1 MEPEPAFLP
10 LESQTPSGEPAPH
23 GHQQPTVAEGP
34 MSPMLSRPS
43 YSPSTSRCDP
53 AGQNNPHAHGSG
65 ANLGRNRQPVTN
77 DMANTDGGNNSSSFL
92 GSASAV
98 GFMKEVYGSFH
109 AGVQGTSATS
119 FDTPKSSG
127 PAFPA
132 TSTWFYDHGAGQ
144 DDIALSMEEFL
155 LPPRRSADAF
165 LHTYFD
171 VIHHEI
177 PVFHKPTF
185 LQRLVLSLASKR
197 HG

>member
-1 MEPEPAFLP
+1 
-10 LESQTPSGEPAPH
+10 
-23 GHQQPTVAEGP
+23 
-34 MSPMLSRPS
+34 
-43 YSPSTSRCDP
+43 
-53 AGQNNPHAHGSG
+53 
-65 ANLGRNRQPVTN
+65 
-77 DMANTDGGNNSSSFL
+77 MATTDGDNNSPSFL

-109 AGVQGTSATS
+109 TGVQGTSAAS
-119 FDTPKSSG
+119 VGTPESPD

-132 TSTWFYDHGAGQ
+132 TSTWFHDHGAGQ

-155 LPPRRSADAF
+155 LPPQRSADAF

-171 VIHHEI
+171 VIHHEM

-185 LQRLVLSLASKR
+185 LQRLVLSLACKR